1 MVTEASFI
9 TITVI
14 CPERALAS
22 PGLIVREQEMGPE
35 DLGAPFL
42 ETKDRVF
49 AQKILID
56 DYLIQL
62 APTTLVL
69 VRAGKLVIVAI
80 GEQVGQAFWTG
91 QYVF

>member
-35 DLGAPFL
+35 DQGAPFL

-62 APTTLVL
+62 TPTSLVL
-69 VRAGKLVIVAI
+69 MRAGWLKIVTV